1 MVLAGGWVLV
11 CSVYFFLIPFLYS
24 DNNMLDVLKR
34 KCRQNGSRRNGAK
47 NPVDKM
53 GVDEMGVNLGNIRGS
68 C

>member
-34 KCRQNGSRRNGAK
+34 NGAK